1 MILYTMENFQ
11 NVIES
16 YVGETGRRLKY
27 RVDEHSGKDS
37 KSNMLR
43 HYHKNNHRNL
53 PRNNFQLLANGYKKI
68 MFKRK
73 LSEASHSKEFLPS
86 SN

>member
-16 YVGETGRRLKY
+16 YVVETGRRLKY

-37 KSNMLR
+37 KSNM
-43 HYHKNNHRNL
+43 
-53 PRNNFQLLANGYKKI
+53 PR
-68 MFKRK
+68 
-73 LSEASHSKEFLPS
+73 
-86 SN
+86 